1 MVVMV
6 LSGIGWLFALPLVSI
21 VLEEW
26 TLYDEPGDAAIG
38 MLVVGPI
45 MLVVSLALLALAG
58 VLSIFSRRLPLVARV
73 LSLVLPAAGVAA
85 AAAILYRAL
94 S

>member
-58 VLSIFSRRLPLVARV
+58 VLSIFARRLPLVARV